1 MEGLA
6 PLGLKSGDQV
16 RWRQSGGGRWRVGRV
31 SHREHDGS
39 VGVTDDKGLQRSFV
53 VERLEVT
60 TRGPRGGPAWEP
72 LATRA
77 NRVEQL
83 RLI

>member
-1 MEGLA
+1 MDGLA
-6 PLGLKSGDQV
+6 PLGLKSGDRV
-16 RWRQSGGGRWRVGRV
+16 RWRQGGGAKWRIGRV
-31 SHREHDGS
+31 SHRERDGS

-53 VERLEVT
+53 VERLEVS
-60 TRGPRGGPAWEP
+60 TRGPRGGRVWEP
-72 LATRA
+72 LAARA